1 MYGPK
6 GVHETIDE
14 LLQGPPEAV
23 THRTHHSTVG
33 AKAFHTARQLDDAVE
48 VIRPTD
54 AQSRRRLKAETG
66 DQSSQGE
73 NKGPEQI
80 YIYI

>member
-6 GVHETIDE
+6 DVREAIDE
-14 LLQGPPEAV
+14 YLEAP
-23 THRTHHSTVG
+23 TEQEIRTTADHAEAGRKILHN
-33 AKAFHTARQLDDAVE
+33 ARQLDEAVE

-80 YIYI
+80 